1 MEGGGPSH
9 NGRSLSVRALG
20 IETSC
25 DETAAAVVEADDSGL
40 RLVAQELATRP
51 EETAA
56 LGGIVPEL
64 AVRQHLELLPGITRA
79 VLGKQ
84 EVLEAVGATAGPG
97 LAPALLVGLAFGKSL
112 AWAQRASFHAINHL
126 EGHIFSPFVSRGKWP
141 EFPHLALIVSGG
153 HTLLVDVSAPKRRRL
168 VGSTRDDAAGE
179 AFDKLAR
186 LVGLGYPGGPEI
198 EKEAVGGE
206 VGRISLPRPMKGS
219 EEGDFS
225 FSGLKNAAR
234 LLFEKEPDL
243 AKPGAKRNHFCAEV
257 QAAIAECLAD
267 RCRLALRRT
276 GRKLLTVS
284 GGVSAN
290 RTVARALEEAARAE
304 GAILLSPKTGWS
316 TDNAAMI
323 AAVTARR
330 HLDGGGSD
338 WETDADP
345 RWSVESGQNRA

>member
-1 MEGGGPSH
+1 M
-9 NGRSLSVRALG
+9 RALG

-25 DETAAAVVEADDSGL
+25 DETAAALVEADPSGL
-40 RLVAQELATRP
+40 RLIAQTLTTRP
-51 EETAA
+51 EESSA

-64 AVRQHLELLPGITRA
+64 TVRQHLEVLPKIIRD
-79 VLGKQ
+79 VLNKQ
-84 EVLEAVGATAGPG
+84 ERPEAVGATAGPG

-141 EFPHLALIVSGG
+141 EFPHLALIASGG
-153 HTLLVDVSAPKRRRL
+153 HTLLVDASEARRRR
-168 VGSTRDDAAGE
+168 VIGSTRDDAAGE

-186 LVGLGYPGGPEI
+186 MVGLGYPGGPEV
-198 EKEAVGGE
+198 EKEAAGGE
-206 VGRISLPRPMKGS
+206 VGKIRLPRPMKGS
-219 EEGDFS
+219 EEEDFS

-234 LLFEKEPDL
+234 LLLEKEPGIS
-243 AKPGAKRNHFCAEV
+243 KPGQQRAHFCAEA

-276 GRKLLTVS
+276 GRKLLTLS
-284 GGVSAN
+284 GGVSSN

-304 GAILLSPKTGWS
+304 GATLLAPATGWN

-330 HLDGGGSD
+330 CLDGADSD
-338 WETDADP
+338 WEADADP
-345 RWSVESGQNRA
+345 RWSVESGQNGA

>member
-1 MEGGGPSH
+1 MT
-9 NGRSLSVRALG
+9 VRALG

-25 DETAAAVVEADDSGL
+25 DETAAAVVEADASGL
-40 RLVAQELATRP
+40 RLTRQRLATRP
-51 EETAA
+51 EESAA

-64 AVRQHLELLPGITRA
+64 TVRQHLELLPKLTR
-79 VLGKQ
+79 
-84 EVLEAVGATAGPG
+84 EVLEEVGELQAVGATAGPG

-112 AWAQRASFHAINHL
+112 AWARHTSFHAINHL

-141 EFPHLALIVSGG
+141 DYPHLALIASGG
-153 HTLLVDVSAPKRRRL
+153 HTLLVDAPDSPRRTV
-168 VGSTRDDAAGE
+168 VGGTRDDAAGE

-186 LVGLGYPGGPEI
+186 MVGLGYPGGPEI
-198 EKEAVGGE
+198 EKEAAAGE
-206 VGRISLPRPMKGS
+206 VGKIKLPRPMKSS

-234 LLFEKEPDL
+234 LLLERQ
-243 AKPGAKRNHFCAEV
+243 PGIGQPGVLRAHFCAEV

-290 RTVARALEEAARAE
+290 QVIARSLEEAARAE
-304 GAILLSPKTGWS
+304 GARLLAPAPGWN

-330 HLDGGGSD
+330 HLDGAKSD

-345 RWSVESGQNRA
+345 RWSVDSGQNGA